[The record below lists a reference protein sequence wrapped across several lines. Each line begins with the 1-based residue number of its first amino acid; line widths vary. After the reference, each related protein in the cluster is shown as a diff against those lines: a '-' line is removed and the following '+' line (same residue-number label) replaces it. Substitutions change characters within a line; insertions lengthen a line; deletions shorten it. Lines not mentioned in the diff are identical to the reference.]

1 MGGHGHIHSERHACA
16 RGHGLETCP
25 QASLAEYPD
34 THALICGMALG
45 YADAGAPVNSYRT
58 EREPV
63 STFTTWHD

>member
-1 MGGHGHIHSERHACA
+1 MLAARAHA
-16 RGHGLETCP
+16 LETCP

-34 THALICGMALG
+34 IVRGILAIPATRALVCGMALG

-63 STFTTWHD
+63 SAFTTWHD